1 MSTNIISI
9 IIIIIFIIIL
19 INTRWMNGSG
29 RGALLFESEGRWS
42 MIRKF
47 CLPIVLLSSKKPNK
61 PNMASPNENA
71 RAVTRGYEKR

>member
-1 MSTNIISI
+1 MITNIIPIILIIFI

-42 MIRKF
+42 MK
-47 CLPIVLLSSKKPNK
+47 VALLVFTDI
-61 PNMASPNENA
+61 ASFIIGEI
-71 RAVTRGYEKR
+71 